1 MIDFATWWKGAKG
14 TLRVVPLA
22 PVVLLAACQGTPTA
36 VTPPPPPPARPAAD
50 ASAAPAV
57 PSGLTPLPTSQQ
69 VVAAFPVGRRDPF
82 ASLAPAVAP
91 AAPAGAAARAAA
103 RRPPEFLNEFKVSG
117 VIQGAGHAEAVV
129 TYKSISGSLRPG
141 DVGGR
146 STDLLPSGWSVAAV
160 DVQNG
165 FLVLQN
171 GGRKVKVDL

>member
-1 MIDFATWWKGAKG
+1 MW
-14 TLRVVPLA
+14 RVVTLA
-22 PVVLLAACQGTPTA
+22 PVVLLAACQGPPTA
-36 VTPPPPPPARPAAD
+36 VTPPPPPARPAAD

-57 PSGLTPLPTSQQ
+57 PSGLTPLPSSQQ

-82 ASLAPAVAP
+82 ASLAPSAT
-91 AAPAGAAARAAA
+91 AAQAGAGAKAAA
-103 RRPPEFLNEFKVSG
+103 LKPPEFLNEFKVSG

-129 TYKSISGSLRPG
+129 TYKTVSGSLRQG
-141 DVGGR
+141 DLGGR
-146 STDLLPSGWSVAAV
+146 TTDLLPSGWSVAAV